1 MMLEK
6 LTTHDIQDVI
16 ELFSLADKCT
26 RAADGRAMHTPPAP
40 EVGKGGKLNVSAAV
54 QDGGSKNKNNKKKKA
69 DGNNQPLAGAP
80 TAAVAAAVV
89 EGRGPRG
96 DKRSCQASGND
107 NDGACCSVPNST
119 CHSTGECR
127 EIKKVMEQFDEK
139 Q

>member
-1 MMLEK
+1 VEK
-6 LTTHDIQDVI
+6 
-16 ELFSLADKCT
+16 
-26 RAADGRAMHTPPAP
+26 DGQPDA
-40 EVGKGGKLNVSAAV
+40 SAAS
-54 QDGGSKNKNNKKKKA
+54 QGGGSKNKNNKKKKA

-96 DKRSCQASGND
+96 DKRSRQASGND